1 MITERVSGEKSFYSG
16 KRPTRYA
23 WLTPHWGLGGDR
35 QSRLYCSVTTLFTRN
50 TRHSSAGRV
59 VGNCLIS
66 RSTPLPRVLGKLFDE
81 RPVDQ
86 NIGKREDLFD
96 TRVAARD

>member
-35 QSRLYCSVTTLFTRN
+35 QSRLYLPSHDFIYSDTTLFTRYN
-50 TRHSSAGRV
+50 SGTGFWWL
-59 VGNCLIS
+59 GNKC
-66 RSTPLPRVLGKLFDE
+66 
-81 RPVDQ
+81 DQ
-86 NIGKREDLFD
+86 EHRGALSPAQACD
-96 TRVAARD
+96 